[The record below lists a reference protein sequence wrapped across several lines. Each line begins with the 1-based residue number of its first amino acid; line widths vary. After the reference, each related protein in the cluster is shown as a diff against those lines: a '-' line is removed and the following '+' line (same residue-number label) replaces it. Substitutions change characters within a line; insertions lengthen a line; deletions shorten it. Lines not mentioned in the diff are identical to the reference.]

1 MKIFKTRDRTGLH
14 FKRVFQCVISLFLDI
29 IKSPIMAMVGKKSKA
44 LILAAFSVSSEYFL
58 LENTNE
64 QSGKRGNIYS
74 QLNSSLNKN

>member
-1 MKIFKTRDRTGLH
+1 
-14 FKRVFQCVISLFLDI
+14 
-29 IKSPIMAMVGKKSKA
+29 MVGEKSKA

-64 QSGKRGNIYS
+64 QSGKMGNIYS